1 MKSVHRSRV
10 GFDGTRKNRGAVLK
24 NIQVAVP
31 GTDLRRMLV
40 MNRRV
45 SRLRVQDLSV
55 CGP

>member
-10 GFDGTRKNRGAVLK
+10 GFDGARKDRGTVLE

-31 GTDLRRMLV
+31 GADLRRMLV

-45 SRLRVQDLSV
+45 SRLRVQD
-55 CGP
+55 